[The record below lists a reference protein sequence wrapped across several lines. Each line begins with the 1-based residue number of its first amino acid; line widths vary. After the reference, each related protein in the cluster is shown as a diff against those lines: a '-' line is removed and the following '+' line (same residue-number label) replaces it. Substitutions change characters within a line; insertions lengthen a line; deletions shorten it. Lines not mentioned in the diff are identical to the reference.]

1 MIKKQ
6 ANYTNYI
13 GLALILSKT
22 IRIME
27 EYTTTIKTTE
37 NLWKISNDLDSLIK
51 SLVFGQGK
59 NGKYIKIV
67 QGILKRLD
75 KEIENLD

>member
-1 MIKKQ
+1 
-6 ANYTNYI
+6 
-13 GLALILSKT
+13 
-22 IRIME
+22 ME

>member
-1 MIKKQ
+1 M
-6 ANYTNYI
+6 
-13 GLALILSKT
+13 ALILSKT